1 MGVFGSCGGGLSVLT
16 SVSDFALMTKDAKLF
31 VNSADAISGNRADKL
46 DTASADF
53 QYAEAGNVDF
63 VGDEAEVMEEIRRFV
78 TILPGCNVEEG
89 CVEECMDDLN
99 RAAEGLD
106 GKVKNLALL
115 QRRSQTIISL
125 LRPRLDLKRNAYRFY
140 QVKRY
145 YRWRGRQP

>member
-1 MGVFGSCGGGLSVLT
+1 
-16 SVSDFALMTKDAKLF
+16 MTKDAKLF

-89 CVEECMDDLN
+89 WVEAMEDDSN

-106 GKVKNLALL
+106 GKVKKGALHFL

-125 LRPRLDLKRNAYRFY
+125 LRPRLDLQKKCLP
-140 QVKRY
+140 VLSS
-145 YRWRGRQP
+145 